1 MNKIKTAI
9 VGCGGIALNAHLP
22 AIQSLENVEI
32 VAICDS
38 NPAKLDPFE
47 EKIGYRVEKFTDYKD
62 LLAKIKPDAVHV
74 CTPNYVHSEIASA
87 ALLAGADVLC
97 EKPDAMTAVQ
107 VEEMKAARDR
117 SGKTLLVMRNNRFLD
132 ASDVVRSLIKEGK
145 TGELYTGRCGW
156 IRRRGIPGAGGWF
169 TTKAQSGGG
178 PLIDLGVHFIDLAMH
193 FMGSPKPVA
202 VSGCTYC
209 KFADSTISDSVHSQF
224 GEKVAGGTFD
234 VEDLS
239 IGFIRV
245 SPTAE
250 ACRSN
255 SAGRPTSRKRKTLS
269 SCAAK
274 NSASLSATTNSPFTA
289 SRRGI

>member
-132 ASDVVRSLIKEGK
+132 ASDVVRSLIK
-145 TGELYTGRCGW
+145 L
-156 IRRRGIPGAGGWF
+156 
-169 TTKAQSGGG
+169 
-178 PLIDLGVHFIDLAMH
+178 
-193 FMGSPKPVA
+193 
-202 VSGCTYC
+202 
-209 KFADSTISDSVHSQF
+209 
-224 GEKVAGGTFD
+224 
-234 VEDLS
+234 
-239 IGFIRV
+239 
-245 SPTAE
+245 
-250 ACRSN
+250 
-255 SAGRPTSRKRKTLS
+255 
-269 SCAAK
+269 
-274 NSASLSATTNSPFTA
+274 
-289 SRRGI
+289 